1 MNDSSDPTDLF
12 QAERSR
18 LFGIAYRMLG
28 SRAECEDV
36 LQDAWLRWHE
46 APRDTL
52 RTPQAWLTTVVTH
65 LAIDRLRAAR
75 ELRQGYFGTWLP
87 EPIAVEDEASAPP
100 PEARAELAGELSI
113 AFLAMLERLSAEER
127 AAFLLHDVFDEDYP
141 DVARML
147 DKTEAA
153 CRQLVHRA
161 RTHLRTGRARYRV
174 DEAAHLGIL
183 KRFVDAART
192 GDRAALGALIHPEAV
207 AVSDGG
213 GKAIATFTPMRGA
226 DRIARLYH
234 VVARR
239 APDAERRLVRVN
251 GQWGFASYY
260 AGRLHSLTCI
270 QTDGERITAFYTI
283 ANPDKLGA
291 AVQAGRPG

>member
-1 MNDSSDPTDLF
+1 MNDTSDATDLF
-12 QAERSR
+12 QSERPR

-28 SRAECEDV
+28 SRAESEDV

-46 APRDTL
+46 APRETL
-52 RTPQAWLTTVVTH
+52 RTPQAWLTTVVTR

-75 ELRQGYFGTWLP
+75 ELRQGYFGPWLP

-100 PEARAELAGELSI
+100 PEARAELAGDLSI
-113 AFLAMLERLSAEER
+113 AFLAVLERLSAEER
-127 AAFLLHDVFDEDYP
+127 AAFLLHDVFEEDYA

-161 RTHLRTGRARYRV
+161 RTHLRAGRARYRV
-174 DEAAHLGIL
+174 DETAHLGIL
-183 KRFVDAART
+183 KRFVDAAQS
-192 GDRAALGALIHPEAV
+192 GDRTALAALIHPEAV

-213 GKAIATFTPMRGA
+213 GKAIATFAPMHGA

-234 VVARR
+234 VVARKGVHGVR
-239 APDAERRLVRVN
+239 QLVRIN

-260 AGRLHSLTCI
+260 GGRLHSLTCI
-270 QTDGERITAFYTI
+270 ETDGERITALYTI
-283 ANPDKLGA
+283 ANPDKLA
-291 AVQAGRPG
+291 AAMRAAHGP